1 MSDDLA
7 GLTVLTLEQAVAA
20 PYVSGRLARAG
31 ARVIKVEREEGD
43 FARRYDAVAHG
54 ESAYFVWLNQGK
66 ESLVANIKDPAD
78 QHLLQRILA
87 SADIFIQNLA
97 PGAAARVGLDSS
109 QLRTRHP
116 RLITCD
122 ISGYGEHGSYAERKA
137 YDLLV
142 QAESGLASLTGTA
155 AAPGRVGVSVCDIAA
170 GMHAWAGIL
179 QALYRRERTGRGDGI
194 RVSLFDGMADWMS
207 VPLLHQEYGGAAPPR
222 VGLQHPSIA
231 PYGVFTCR
239 DGRQMLLSIQ
249 NEREWADLCG
259 AVLGDAVLATTPR
272 FSTNA
277 ERVRHREALNERIQ
291 RDFDRWDGEEA
302 GQRLSAA
309 RIAFGEL
316 RSVAGLSNHP
326 QLRRQQIETPSGPLS
341 LVADPIRRARD
352 GASEVT
358 VHVPDIGEHSDS
370 IRCEFSTDSAPEGR

>member
-1 MSDDLA
+1 MTSDLA

-31 ARVIKVEREEGD
+31 ARVIKIEREEGD
-43 FARRYDAVAHG
+43 FARRYDAVAQG

-66 ESLVANIKDPAD
+66 ESLVADIKDPAD
-78 QHLLQRILA
+78 QHLLHRILA
-87 SADIFIQNLA
+87 KADVFIQNLA
-97 PGAAARVGLDSS
+97 PGAAARVGLDSA
-109 QLRTRHP
+109 QLRERYP

-122 ISGYGEHGSYAERKA
+122 ISGYGEQGSYAERKA

-179 QALYRRERTGRGDGI
+179 QALFRRERTGSGDGI

-207 VPLLHQEYGGAAPPR
+207 VPLLHHEYGGEAPPR

-249 NEREWADLCG
+249 NEREWIDLCCD
-259 AVLGDAVLATTPR
+259 VLGDDAMATHPR
-272 FSTNA
+272 FSSNQQ
-277 ERVRHREALNERIQ
+277 RVQHREELNRIIQ
-291 RDFDRWDGEEA
+291 HQFEQWGGEEA

-316 RSVAGLSNHP
+316 RTVAGLAVHP
-326 QLRRQQIETPSGPLS
+326 QLRRQSIDTRSGSLS
-341 LVADPIRRARD
+341 LVADPIRRASD
-352 GASEVT
+352 SAMEVT

-370 IRCEFSTDSAPEGR
+370 IRSEFSG